1 MSTPRADRRVPLD
14 RVGLAAMR
22 REYDVVGIVEAELA
36 PDPLAQFAVWLAEAT
51 EAVSEPNAM
60 VVATAD
66 AEGRPA
72 TRTVLLKGFD
82 ERGFVFFTNHESR
95 KGRELAV
102 NPAVS
107 LLFPWYPMQRQVI
120 VCGEASRIER
130 AESAAYFA
138 TRPRGAQ
145 LGAWASRQSR
155 VVATRD
161 VLAESYRQ
169 AEERFAAADEVPLPD
184 FWGGYRVRPET
195 VEFWQGRADRMHD
208 RLVYRQIEDAWRVER
223 LSP

>member
-1 MSTPRADRRVPLD
+1 VSTSRADRRVPLD
-14 RVGLAAMR
+14 QVELAGMR
-22 REYDVVGIVEAELA
+22 REYDLVGIVEAELA
-36 PDPLAQFAVWLAEAT
+36 SEPFAQFGLWLAEAA
-51 EAVSEPNAM
+51 AVVPEPNAM

-66 AEGRPA
+66 AAGRPA

-82 ERGFVFFTNHESR
+82 ERGFVFYTNYDSR
-95 KGRELAV
+95 KARELAV

-120 VCGEASRIER
+120 VYGEATRVDR
-130 AESAAYFA
+130 GESAAYFA

-155 VVATRD
+155 VVASRD

-169 AEERFAAADEVPLPD
+169 AEERFADDDVVPLPD
-184 FWGGYRVRPET
+184 FWGGFRVRPDA

-208 RLVYRQIEDAWRVER
+208 RLVYRRVDTTWRIER